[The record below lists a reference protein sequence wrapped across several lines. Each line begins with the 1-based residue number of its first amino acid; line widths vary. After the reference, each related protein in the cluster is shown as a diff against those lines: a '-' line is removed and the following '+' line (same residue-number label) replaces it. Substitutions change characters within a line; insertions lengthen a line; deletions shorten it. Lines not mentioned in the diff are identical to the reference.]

1 MSGGIATYIEGI
13 TPAEISISSPTS
25 SIVGDAILIYVVHA
39 EPAKIEFTGI
49 LPAALS
55 GNVSFDNVSV
65 ATISLTGILPNQI
78 SYSVAAP
85 AGSITAAGVVPD
97 LYWSVTSAQA
107 SIELT
112 GKSPA
117 SVSAAVISIPTVAAV
132 IEVSGASI
140 DVYTFEHFQIFPPVG
155 EQYIEGGS
163 SSLSSIIYN
172 ISGKQSFSGLIPE
185 IIGNVF
191 LLTDPAEATLSGIVP
206 LAVHEGVL
214 VGSFDLSLRP
224 LSMSCELSKEPP
236 WPMSLNFPS
245 LNLSM
250 HRGSSFSSD
259 FPSLEITFSGT
270 SGHSIEFVNTL
281 PGLNLEAFAAGYLG
295 VDLPMFTQAMSTTA
309 SVLARINATFPSLG
323 LNGIVSIESVGDLTG
338 TFPSLKMNVTG
349 LAGAVVEL
357 TASFKP
363 FTMMGTIIPGQV
375 GDLEMTLP
383 KMTSSITS
391 VRSGPIEIDGTF
403 SQFTMKL
410 SSGSITAGVLRY
422 QVERIR

>member
-13 TPAEISISSPTS
+13 AAAEISLYGPTS
-25 SIVGDAILIYVVHA
+25 SMVGNAILIYVVPA

-55 GNVSFDNVSV
+55 SNVSFDNVSA
-65 ATISLTGILPNQI
+65 ATLSLAGIFPSQI

-85 AGSITAAGVVPD
+85 SGSIEFTGGNVELSWLVETEPAIIEFTGLLP
-97 LYWSVTSAQA
+97 A
-107 SIELT
+107 SI
-112 GKSPA
+112 SA
-117 SVSAAVISIPTVAAV
+117 SIISIPIPVAS
-132 IEVSGASI
+132 IDISGTSI
-140 DVYTFEHFQIFPPVG
+140 DVYTFEHFQIFPPIG
-155 EQYIEGGS
+155 EQHLEGTS
-163 SSLSSIIYN
+163 VSLSSIIYTLPGEQTL
-172 ISGKQSFSGLIPE
+172 SGIIPS
-185 IIGNVF
+185 ITGNVF
-191 LLTDPAEATLSGIVP
+191 LFTDPAEATLSGIVP

-236 WPMSLNFPS
+236 WPMLIEFPSFNCSLNSGSYISSS
-245 LNLSM
+245 L
-250 HRGSSFSSD
+250 
-259 FPSLEITFSGT
+259 PSLEMATD
-270 SGHSIEFVNTL
+270 GHPGRVIDFVSTL
-281 PGLNLEAFAAGYLG
+281 PGFSMEAFAAGYIG
-295 VDLPMFTQAMSTTA
+295 IDLPMFTQAMSATV
-309 SVLARINATFPSLG
+309 SVLAKINATFPSLG
-323 LNGIVSIESVGDLTG
+323 LSGIVSIESVGDLTG

-391 VRSGPIEIDGTF
+391 VRSGLIEIDGTF
-403 SQFTMKL
+403 PQFTMKL